1 MVPSSDRFKF
11 VDDLTMLD
19 IVNLVSIGI
28 STYNFKYHIASDIG
42 IDQNYI
48 SAEKLLS
55 QKYLK
60 EIEEW
65 TDENKMKLNKEK
77 SHIMIFNESVKY
89 QFSTRLLPC
98 LFSCSRACPGE
109 VASTHHFQG
118 LQYP

>member
-1 MVPSSDRFKF
+1 MYSKVRELPGGGPQGSTLGILSYQSQSTSSAKSVPTDQKYKF

-55 QKYLK
+55 QNYFR

-65 TDENKMKLNKEK
+65 TDKNKMKLNKEK
-77 SHIMIFNESVKY
+77 S
-89 QFSTRLLPC
+89 
-98 LFSCSRACPGE
+98 
-109 VASTHHFQG
+109 
-118 LQYP
+118 